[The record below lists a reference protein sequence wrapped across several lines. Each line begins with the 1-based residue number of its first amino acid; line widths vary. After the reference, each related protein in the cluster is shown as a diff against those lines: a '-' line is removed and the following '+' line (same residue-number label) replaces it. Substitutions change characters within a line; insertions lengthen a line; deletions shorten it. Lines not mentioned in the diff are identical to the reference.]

1 MKEQNFQLK
10 MKIKYYESEL
20 EIVKWYTKVL
30 EDGIDT
36 RKVVQEYYTL
46 KKEY

>member
-10 MKIKYYESEL
+10 MKIKYYENEL
-20 EIVKWYTKVL
+20 EIVKWYTQVL

-36 RKVVQEYYTL
+36 RKVV
-46 KKEY
+46 